1 MTKQMKR
8 NANNLNEDTTTIRSR
23 SMALPSISLFVPVIK
38 PKQPNNTPEPFDLGN
53 NDNNKSTDDEGDEY
67 NELKCM
73 NNNYSN
79 VTCGNVAWECNDEE
93 CDKCCKGNKI
103 ISVRKVTILDRL
115 KNKRKYSHM
124 NRRHKHI

>member
-1 MTKQMKR
+1 MTRQMKR
-8 NANNLNEDTTTIRSR
+8 NANHNEDTTTIRSR

-53 NDNNKSTDDEGDEY
+53 NESTDDEGEEY
-67 NELKCM
+67 NELKCA
-73 NNNYSN
+73 NNESS
-79 VTCGNVAWECNDEE
+79 VTCGNVAWRCNDEE
-93 CDKCCKGNKI
+93 CEKWCNGNKI